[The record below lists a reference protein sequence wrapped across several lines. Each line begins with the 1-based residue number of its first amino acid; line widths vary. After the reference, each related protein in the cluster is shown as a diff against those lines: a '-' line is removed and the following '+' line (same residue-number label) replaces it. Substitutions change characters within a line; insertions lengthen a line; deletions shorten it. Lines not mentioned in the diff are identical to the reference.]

1 MSGLFGT
8 FNVAKRGMF
17 VQQKSLDVT
26 SHNIANANTE
36 GYSRQ
41 RAKIETT
48 RPFGMPSINSV
59 AEPGQLG
66 TGAQIAAIERI
77 RDSFLD
83 YQIRS
88 EIGSFSKFNTRYNFL
103 SEIEGILNEPTDTGI
118 SNLMTEFYKS
128 WSELSKKTESS
139 SARTVVAEKSQSL
152 ANALNQTYNQLNKLN
167 DNAKQLIKD
176 NVFEINSILNQI
188 DGLNQEIM
196 AVKVAGNMP
205 NDLMDRRDLLLDQLS
220 SKFNIKIDKQ
230 KHEGVDLIPESGDNP
245 LTMVRAVE
253 NTKDI
258 YRLSYVDSIE
268 KNADGTYNITY
279 YKNGDK
285 QSSANRVVIEKV
297 SLNDDQKKQL
307 EECRVIWTD
316 PKTGGPVYKNGSTVD
331 QVGSIS
337 GGTVTGATTASFM
350 SSLFSPSTG
359 ELNGL
364 MSIQKEVNKYI
375 EELNKLAKALAWSVN
390 EIHTNGL
397 TGADGQ
403 RLFFVNKKDPSD
415 EDGIDAGNIS
425 VNEEIMKNVMKINV
439 KKDGNAGE
447 SDNLRALSISTLK
460 DVMMMIQDIGISI
473 NNRADF
479 INKNGIDTDTLMI
492 KNNTNGTK
500 MDTYFRNT
508 VNSLG
513 VQAQEA
519 KKEAKNKQELL
530 DSLYENKMS
539 ISGVSLDEEMANMI
553 QFLHAYQANA
563 KIISTV
569 DQLLDVVVNGLKK

>member
-8 FNVAKRGMF
+8 FNVAKRGMY

-77 RDSFLD
+77 RDAFLD
-83 YQIRS
+83 YQVRS
-88 EIGSFSKFNTRYNFL
+88 EISNFSKFGSRYNFL
-103 SEIEGILNEPTDTGI
+103 NEVEGIINEPTDTGI

-152 ANALNQTYNQLNKLN
+152 TNALNHTYTQLNKLK
-167 DNAKQLIKD
+167 DNAQQLIKD
-176 NVFEINSILNQI
+176 NVFEINNILNQI

-196 AVKVAGNMP
+196 AVKIAGNMP
-205 NDLMDRRDLLLDQLS
+205 NDLMDKRDLLLDQLS
-220 SKFNIKIDKQ
+220 SKFNIKIDKK
-230 KHEGVDLIPESGDNP
+230 KHEGIDLIPESGNNP

-258 YRLSYVDSIE
+258 YRLSYVDNIE

-285 QSSANRVVIEKV
+285 QSSANRVVIEKL
-297 SLNDDQKKQL
+297 SLTDDQKKQL

-316 PKTGGPVYKNGSTVD
+316 PKRGGPVYKNGSTVD
-331 QVGSIS
+331 PVGSLS

-364 MSIQKEVNKYI
+364 MTIQEDVNKYI
-375 EELNKLAKALAWSVN
+375 NEINKLAKALAWSVN
-390 EIHTNGL
+390 EIHTSGL
-397 TGADGQ
+397 TGADGD
-403 RLFFVNKKDPSD
+403 RLFFVNKEDPLD
-415 EDGIDAGNIS
+415 ENGINAGNIS
-425 VNEEIMKNVMKINV
+425 VNEEIMKNVMKINA
-439 KKDGNAGE
+439 KKDANAGE

-460 DVMMMIQDIGISI
+460 DVMMMIQDIGITI
-473 NNRADF
+473 NDRASF
-479 INKNGIDTDTLMI
+479 ISANGIDSSTLMI
-492 KNNTNGTK
+492 KNNTNGMK
-500 MDTYFRNT
+500 MDTYFKNT
-508 VNSLG
+508 VNTLG

-519 KKEAKNKQELL
+519 KKGVKNKQDLL
-530 DSLYENKMS
+530 DTFTESRMS
-539 ISGVSLDEEMANMI
+539 VSGVSLDEEMANMV
-553 QFLHAYQANA
+553 QFMHAYQANA
-563 KIISTV
+563 KIIATV

>member
-8 FNVAKRGMF
+8 FNVAKRGMY

-77 RDSFLD
+77 RDAFLD
-83 YQIRS
+83 YQVRS
-88 EIGSFSKFNTRYNFL
+88 EISNFSKFGSRYNFL
-103 SEIEGILNEPTDTGI
+103 NEIEGIINEPTDTGI

-128 WSELSKKTESS
+128 WQELSKKTESS
-139 SARTVVAEKSQSL
+139 SARTVVAEKSLSL
-152 ANALNQTYNQLNKLN
+152 TNALNHTYTQLNKLK
-167 DNAKQLIKD
+167 DNAQQLIKD

-196 AVKVAGNMP
+196 AVKIAGNMP
-205 NDLMDRRDLLLDQLS
+205 NDLMDKRDLLLDQLS
-220 SKFNIKIDKQ
+220 SKFNIKIDKK
-230 KHEGVDLIPESGDNP
+230 KHEGIDLIPESGNNP

-258 YRLSYVDSIE
+258 YRLSYVDNIE

-285 QSSANRVVIEKV
+285 QSSANRVVIEKL
-297 SLNDDQKKQL
+297 SLTDDQKKQL

-331 QVGSIS
+331 PVGSLS

-364 MSIQKEVNKYI
+364 MTIQEDVNKYI
-375 EELNKLAKALAWSVN
+375 NEINKLAKALAWSVN

-397 TGADGQ
+397 TGAENI
-403 RLFFVNKKDPSD
+403 LFFVNKDNPSD
-415 EDGIDAGNIS
+415 ENGINAGNIS
-425 VNEEIMKNVMKINV
+425 VNADIMKNVMKINA
-439 KKDGNAGE
+439 KKDASAGE
-447 SDNLRALSISTLK
+447 SDNLRALSIATLK
-460 DVMMMIQDIGISI
+460 DVMMMIQDIGITI
-473 NNRADF
+473 NDRASF
-479 INKNGIDTDTLMI
+479 ISANGIDSSTLMI
-492 KNNTNGTK
+492 KNNTNGMK
-500 MDTYFRNT
+500 VDTYFKNT
-508 VNSLG
+508 VNTLG

-519 KKEAKNKQELL
+519 KKGVKNKQDLL
-530 DSLYENKMS
+530 DTFSESRMS
-539 ISGVSLDEEMANMI
+539 VSGVSLDEEMANMV
-553 QFLHAYQANA
+553 QFMHAYQANA
-563 KIISTV
+563 KIIATV